1 VIARILAG
9 ASALGVLAAI
19 GVADADEPYALPAVG
34 AQLTYRLVSTAS
46 LTEKSLSFTTGQ
58 VYTYT
63 VTAVNGPV
71 AEATITPVA
80 VIYGC
85 IASDTGKDC
94 AFAAKAAGA
103 TRDGDLVTVPVPEN
117 IARGLAKSG
126 SLKTQYFLTEERR
139 FPMPGAKNPDDP
151 NDAEFGVEPIFV
163 LTNKLVCDYDKLK
176 DFFPLGKTPQAALP
190 CHNVFSRT
198 QARVGNTQD
207 QKSDEAVS
215 LEFTY
220 DGPAKIS
227 LASNDWDVK
236 KVALKYVP
244 SDASLPSARTDFEIP
259 AKLGLAVRVHMSAE
273 IPASH
278 LISESTSELIA
289 YKP

>member
-9 ASALGVLAAI
+9 VGALGVLAAI
-19 GVADADEPYALPAVG
+19 GAAEADEPYALPAVG
-34 AQLTYRLVSTAS
+34 SQLTYRLVSTAS

-80 VIYGC
+80 VIYSC
-85 IASDTGKDC
+85 PASDTSKDC

-103 TRDGDLVTVPVPEN
+103 TRDGDLVTVPVPKD
-117 IARGLAKSG
+117 IANGLAKSG
-126 SLKTQYFLTEERR
+126 SLKTQYFVTEERR
-139 FPMPGAKNPDDP
+139 FPMPGPKNPDDP
-151 NDAEFGVEPIFV
+151 SDAEFGVEPAFV

-207 QKSDEAVS
+207 QNSDEAVS

-220 DGPAKIS
+220 GGPAKIS
-227 LASNDWDVK
+227 VASNEWDVK

-244 SDASLPSARTDFEIP
+244 SDASLPSARADFEI
-259 AKLGLAVRVHMSAE
+259 ATKLGLAVRVHTSAE

-278 LISESTSELIA
+278 LTSESTSELIA

>member
-1 VIARILAG
+1 MARILAG
-9 ASALGVLAAI
+9 AATLVILAAI
-19 GVADADEPYALPAVG
+19 GVAGADEPYALPAVG
-34 AQLTYRLVSTAS
+34 SQLTYRLVSTAQ

-71 AEATITPVA
+71 AEATIMPVA
-80 VIYGC
+80 VIYSC
-85 IASDTGKDC
+85 AASDTSKDC

-103 TRDGDLVTVPVPEN
+103 TRDGDLVTVPVPKD
-117 IARGLAKSG
+117 IADDLARNG

-139 FPMPGAKNPDDP
+139 FPMPGPKNPDDP
-151 NDAEFGVEPIFV
+151 TDAEFGAAPIFV
-163 LTNKLVCDYDKLK
+163 LTNKLVCDYGKLK
-176 DFFPLGKTPQAALP
+176 DFFPLGKTPQATLP

-207 QKSDEAVS
+207 QNSDEAIS

-220 DGPAKIS
+220 DGPAKIN

-244 SDASLPSARTDFEIP
+244 NDTSLPSARADFEI
-259 AKLGLAVRVHMSAE
+259 ANKLGLAVRVHTSAE

-278 LISESTSELIA
+278 LTSESSSELIA